1 MAASICESPTF
12 RKYLPLELRKLE
24 LYKIR
29 MTDVTRPATGR
40 PAVLALVKREGPIA
54 ADAMAARLKLT
65 STAVRQHLQALAEE
79 GLVAEAAP
87 PPPSGRGRPARL
99 WRVTAA
105 ADARFADAHA
115 GLSADLI
122 AQVRRVFGE
131 AGLDR
136 LLVARTAD
144 QAAAYLAEMDGTASL
159 QARLAA
165 LATIR
170 EREGYMAEVRE
181 DEEGLL
187 LLEHHCPV
195 CSAARACTGLCRE
208 ELSLFAQ
215 VLGPAVQIERISH
228 ILAGAGRC
236 AYRVTAA

>member
-1 MAASICESPTF
+1 
-12 RKYLPLELRKLE
+12 
-24 LYKIR
+24 
-29 MTDVTRPATGR
+29 MTDASRPATGR

-54 ADAMAARLKLT
+54 ADAMAGRLKLT
-65 STAVRQHLQALAEE
+65 ATAVRQHLQALAEE
-79 GLVAEAAP
+79 GLVAEAAAP
-87 PPPSGRGRPARL
+87 TPSGRGRPARL
-99 WRVTAA
+99 WRVTEA

-136 LLVARTAD
+136 LLIARTAD
-144 QAAAYLAEMDGTASL
+144 QTAAYLAEMGGAASL
-159 QARLAA
+159 EARLVA
-165 LATIR
+165 LAAIR

-181 DEEGLL
+181 DEGGLL

-215 VLGPAVQIERISH
+215 VLGPDVTVERISH

-236 AYRVTAA
+236 AYRILPREA

>member
-1 MAASICESPTF
+1 
-12 RKYLPLELRKLE
+12 
-24 LYKIR
+24 
-29 MTDVTRPATGR
+29 MTDAAQALPGPAPSGR

-54 ADAMAARLKLT
+54 ADALAARLKLT
-65 STAVRQHLQALAEE
+65 PTAVRQHLQALAEE
-79 GLVAEAAP
+79 GLVAEAEA
-87 PPPSGRGRPARL
+87 PPPSGRGRPARR

-131 AGLDR
+131 EGLDR
-136 LLVARTAD
+136 LLALRTAD
-144 QAAAYLAEMDGTASL
+144 QAAAYLAEIGEAASL
-159 QARLAA
+159 KAQLVALAA
-165 LATIR
+165 IR

-181 DEEGLL
+181 DAEGLL

-195 CSAARACTGLCRE
+195 CAAARLCTGLCRE
-208 ELSLFAQ
+208 ELALFAQ
-215 VLGPAVQIERISH
+215 VLGPGARIERISH

-236 AYRVTAA
+236 AYRVREAH

>member
-1 MAASICESPTF
+1 
-12 RKYLPLELRKLE
+12 
-24 LYKIR
+24 
-29 MTDVTRPATGR
+29 MTDTSKPATGR

-54 ADAMAARLKLT
+54 ADALAARLKLT

-79 GLVAEAAP
+79 GLVAEAGA
-87 PPPSGRGRPARL
+87 PPPSGRGRPARR
-99 WRVTAA
+99 WRVTEA

-122 AQVRRVFGE
+122 TQVRRVFGE
-131 AGLDR
+131 EGLDR
-136 LLVARTAD
+136 LLIARTAD
-144 QAAAYLAEMDGTASL
+144 QAAAYLAEIGDAASL
-159 QARLAA
+159 RARLTTLAA
-165 LATIR
+165 IR

-181 DEEGLL
+181 DEGGLL

-195 CSAARACTGLCRE
+195 CAAARVCTGLCRE

-215 VLGPAVQIERISH
+215 VLGPDVTVERISH

-236 AYRVTAA
+236 AYRVRLAA

>member
-1 MAASICESPTF
+1 M
-12 RKYLPLELRKLE
+12 
-24 LYKIR
+24 
-29 MTDVTRPATGR
+29 
-40 PAVLALVKREGPIA
+40 LALVKREGPIS
-54 ADAMAARLKLT
+54 ADALAARLKLT

-79 GLVAEAAP
+79 GLIAEAAA

-99 WRVTAA
+99 WRVTEA

-115 GLSADLI
+115 GLSAELV

-136 LLVARTAD
+136 LLAARTAD
-144 QAAAYLAEMDGTASL
+144 QAAAYLAEMGAAAPL
-159 QARLAA
+159 KARLVA
-165 LATIR
+165 LAAIR

-181 DEEGLL
+181 DAEGLL

-195 CSAARACTGLCRE
+195 CTAARACTGLCRE
-208 ELSLFAQ
+208 ELALFTE
-215 VLGPAVQIERISH
+215 VLGPGVQVERISH

-236 AYRVTAA
+236 AYRVTQA

>member
-1 MAASICESPTF
+1 
-12 RKYLPLELRKLE
+12 
-24 LYKIR
+24 
-29 MTDVTRPATGR
+29 MTDASQASGHAPSGR

-54 ADAMAARLKLT
+54 ADALAARLKLT
-65 STAVRQHLQALAEE
+65 PTAVRQHLQALAVE
-79 GLVAEAAP
+79 GLVAEAEA
-87 PPPSGRGRPARL
+87 PPPSGRGRPARR

-136 LLVARTAD
+136 LLALRTAD
-144 QAAAYLAEMDGTASL
+144 QAAAYLAEIGEAASL
-159 QARLAA
+159 KARLVA
-165 LATIR
+165 LAAIR
-170 EREGYMAEVRE
+170 EREGYMAEMRE
-181 DEEGLL
+181 DEAGLL

-195 CSAARACTGLCRE
+195 CAAARLCTGLCRE
-208 ELSLFAQ
+208 ELALFAQ
-215 VLGPAVQIERISH
+215 VLGPAARIERISH

-236 AYRVTAA
+236 AYRVTEAP

>member
-1 MAASICESPTF
+1 
-12 RKYLPLELRKLE
+12 
-24 LYKIR
+24 
-29 MTDVTRPATGR
+29 MTEATRPATGR

-54 ADAMAARLKLT
+54 ADAMAGRLKLT
-65 STAVRQHLQALAEE
+65 PTAVRQHLQALAEE
-79 GLVAEAAP
+79 GLVAEAEA

-99 WRVTAA
+99 WRVTEA

-115 GLSADLI
+115 GLSAELI
-122 AQVRRVFGE
+122 GQVRRVFGE
-131 AGLDR
+131 EGLDR
-136 LLVARTAD
+136 LLIARTVD
-144 QAAAYLAEMDGTASL
+144 QAAAYLAEMDGATSPK
-159 QARLAA
+159 ARLTA
-165 LATIR
+165 LAAIR

-181 DEEGLL
+181 DDEGLL

-215 VLGPAVQIERISH
+215 VLGPDVTVERISH

-236 AYRVTAA
+236 AYRVRET

>member
-1 MAASICESPTF
+1 
-12 RKYLPLELRKLE
+12 
-24 LYKIR
+24 
-29 MTDVTRPATGR
+29 MTDLSRPATGR

-79 GLVAEAAP
+79 GLVAEAEAP
-87 PPPSGRGRPARL
+87 PPSRRGRPARL
-99 WRVTAA
+99 WRVTEA

-131 AGLDR
+131 DGLDR
-136 LLVARTAD
+136 LLIARTAD
-144 QAAAYLAEMDGTASL
+144 QAAAYLAEMDGAASL
-159 QARLAA
+159 KARLVA
-165 LATIR
+165 LAAIR

-181 DEEGLL
+181 DDEGLL

-215 VLGPAVQIERISH
+215 VLGPDVQVERISH

-236 AYRVTAA
+236 AYRVREA